1 MYFLDTNVPIGYTI
15 VHDMWHEPSK
25 NFINN
30 KSNIFW
36 SNFVKNE
43 YYNKLDDILEL
54 TEKFLTAVILILNV
68 NEKDFYT
75 YISFEE
81 YILKRTKFCM
91 LDYFKKQKIL
101 ENFWHKNNFNEWCP
115 PKI

>member
-1 MYFLDTNVPIGYTI
+1 MVSSPFVPRPTTLYSPCSFFFIVFQSALIDLDNFGGF
-15 VHDMWHEPSK
+15 E

-54 TEKFLTAVILILNV
+54 EKYSFVMINDLYSEFSLNL
-68 NEKDFYT
+68 
-75 YISFEE
+75 FEE
-81 YILKRTKFCM
+81 DL
-91 LDYFKKQKIL
+91 
-101 ENFWHKNNFNEWCP
+101 
-115 PKI
+115 

>member
-75 YISFEE
+75 YISFE
-81 YILKRTKFCM
+81 
-91 LDYFKKQKIL
+91 
-101 ENFWHKNNFNEWCP
+101 
-115 PKI
+115 